1 MNAHLKLIELCPN
14 LKGMITDDGFLAIHS
29 KYPAGQRSSIAALD
43 KCHQLGW
50 NFDILTIDGTQLNDV
65 NLNHCKVLLEYETEQ
80 FSVLPGNGISK
91 WRLSSQRN
99 NDINITF
106 KSDFTKWEGDPEKM
120 FIKGASVQ
128 ADLYH
133 QMFQPVE
140 ERVPHYANDKY
151 KREIKPGV
159 FIDVYDII
167 RCYEVTSG
175 PLQHALKKIL
185 AAGQRGH
192 KDYEQDLIDILSSTE
207 RALFQHQEEKS
218 K

>member
-1 MNAHLKLIELCPN
+1 MNAHLKLVELCPN
-14 LKGMITDDGFLAIHS
+14 LKGMVTADGFLTCHRT
-29 KYPAGQRSSIAALD
+29 YPAGQRSSIAALE

-50 NFDILTIDGTQLNDV
+50 NFDIMTIDGTQLNDV
-65 NLNHCKVLLEYETEQ
+65 NLNHCKVLLEYETQ
-80 FSVLPGNGISK
+80 QVSVLPGNGVSK
-91 WRLSSQRN
+91 WRLSSQRDN
-99 NDINITF
+99 NINLSIKT
-106 KSDFTKWEGDPEKM
+106 DFTKWEGDPEKM
-120 FIKGASVQ
+120 FIKGSLTQ
-128 ADLYH
+128 EKLYS
-133 QMFQPVE
+133 QMFQPQ
-140 ERVPHYANDKY
+140 RVPHYANDKY

-159 FIDVYDII
+159 FVDVYDII